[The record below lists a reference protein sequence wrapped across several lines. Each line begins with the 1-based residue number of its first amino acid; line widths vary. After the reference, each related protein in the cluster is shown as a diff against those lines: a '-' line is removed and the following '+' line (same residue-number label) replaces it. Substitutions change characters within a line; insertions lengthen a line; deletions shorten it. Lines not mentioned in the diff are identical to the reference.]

1 MDFFNSNSKVVPCLN
16 NNMDNNEL
24 NIHTYRELFF
34 YLKSAVIF
42 LPQKYKQQV
51 FQDMCAALEDRDGAT
66 PEVLRK
72 LMDDFGYVHKEYC
85 EECDKDVSGTIE
97 VGKAICKEC
106 NEKPERD
113 EYECECGRATAVGPY
128 CRPCYKKYYD

>member
-1 MDFFNSNSKVVPCLN
+1 ME
-16 NNMDNNEL
+16 NEL

-42 LPQKYKQQV
+42 LPQKYRQQV

-85 EECDKDVSGTIE
+85 QECDKDVSGTIE

-106 NEKPERD
+106 KDKLQPVEEKPEPD
-113 EYECECGRATAVGPY
+113 EGDCECGRATAVGPY
-128 CRPCYKKYYD
+128 CRPCYHDIYGYH

>member
-1 MDFFNSNSKVVPCLN
+1 MNRNIMELDLSNKTETYTTEVKE
-16 NNMDNNEL
+16 NMENEL

-42 LPQKYKQQV
+42 LPQKYRQQV

-85 EECDKDVSGTIE
+85 EECDKDVSGTIK

-106 NEKPERD
+106 KEKPEKVL
-113 EYECECGRATAVGPY
+113 A
-128 CRPCYKKYYD
+128 

>member
-1 MDFFNSNSKVVPCLN
+1 ME
-16 NNMDNNEL
+16 NEL

-42 LPQKYKQQV
+42 LPQKYRQQV

-85 EECDKDVSGTIE
+85 QECDKDVSGTIT

-106 NEKPERD
+106 KEKPEKVL
-113 EYECECGRATAVGPY
+113 A
-128 CRPCYKKYYD
+128 